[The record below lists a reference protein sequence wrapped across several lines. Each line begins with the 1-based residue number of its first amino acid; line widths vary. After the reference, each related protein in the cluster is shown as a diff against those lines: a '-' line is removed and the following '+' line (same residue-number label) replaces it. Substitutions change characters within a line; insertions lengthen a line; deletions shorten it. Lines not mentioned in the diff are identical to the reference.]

1 MNRCDAILYGIVQ
14 LPFVYNIINNGFY
27 RLFFSSEK
35 RKKAHILNMGL
46 KKRKGKKRRKRREKK
61 KRIINLLEIT
71 FNKPIF
77 GYFKL

>member
-1 MNRCDAILYGIVQ
+1 MPYYME

-35 RKKAHILNMGL
+35 RKKAHIILNMGL

-61 KRIINLLEIT
+61 KRIINLLEMT
-71 FNKPIF
+71 FYKPIF
-77 GYFKL
+77 GYFQYTLCQV